1 MNNFVLSRYNIILN
15 FALNFLRKNMPNT
28 IIIGSGSYIPT
39 QIIGKDHFMDSVFY
53 TDEGDKINKPNEEV
67 IQKFIEITEIENR
80 RYLEDDELNSDLGYR
95 AAKEAIYDANINQED
110 LDYII
115 YASNFGEVGK
125 NGMTNF
131 MPSMSARV
139 KNKLGIVNRRCVNY
153 DMIFGC
159 PGWVEAMI
167 LADTLIKANKA
178 KLILVVGSETL
189 SRITDPFDRNKMI
202 FADGGGAVVVKAT
215 DEENVGIIS
224 DISICDNAAELNFL
238 EHAPSL
244 KQDEDRNAMY
254 IRMHGRKIYEY
265 ALKYVPDAMKETIE
279 KAGLTLDDIDKILI
293 HQANAK
299 MDYAMISRLH
309 KLYGKTEYD
318 HAIAPMTIQQLGN
331 SSVATIP
338 TMFDMIRKGEL
349 EGHTFKEK
357 GTILFASVGA
367 GMNIN
372 ALVYKFP

>member
-1 MNNFVLSRYNIILN
+1 
-15 FALNFLRKNMPNT
+15 MPNT

-39 QIIGKDHFMDSVFY
+39 KIIGRDHFMDSVFY
-53 TDEGDKINKPNEEV
+53 TDEGDRINKPNEEI
-67 IQKFIEITEIENR
+67 IQKFVEITEIENR
-80 RYLEDDELNSDLGYR
+80 RYLEDDEFNSDLGFQ
-95 AAKEAIYDANINQED
+95 AAKEAIYDAKIDQED

-115 YASNFGEVGK
+115 YASNFGEVDK

-139 KNKLGIVNRRCVNY
+139 KNKLGIKNRSCINY

-167 LADTLIKANKA
+167 LADTLIKAKKA

-189 SRITDPFDRNKMI
+189 SRVTDAFDRNKMI
-202 FADGGGAVVVKAT
+202 FADGAGAVVVKAT
-215 DEENVGIIS
+215 EDENVGMIA
-224 DISICDNAAELNFL
+224 DCTICDNDTELNYL
-238 EHAPSL
+238 ENAPSL
-244 KQDEDRNAMY
+244 KQDEDRRPLY

-265 ALKYVPDAMKETIE
+265 ALKNVPDAIKQTID
-279 KAGLTLDDIDKILI
+279 KAGLTIDDIDKILI

-299 MDYAMISRLH
+299 MDYAMISRLF
-309 KLYGKTEYD
+309 KLYGKKDYD

-338 TMFDMIRKGEL
+338 TMFDLIIKGEMKNQS
-349 EGHTFKEK
+349 FKEK
-357 GTILFASVGA
+357 GHIVFASVGA

-372 ALVYKFP
+372 AIVYKFP

>member
-1 MNNFVLSRYNIILN
+1 
-15 FALNFLRKNMPNT
+15 MPNT

-39 QIIGKDHFMDSVFY
+39 KVIGREHFMDSVFY
-53 TDEGDKINKPNEEV
+53 TDEGDRIDKPNAEI
-67 IQKFIEITEIENR
+67 IQKFVEITEIENR
-80 RYLEDDELNSDLGYR
+80 RYMEDGEFNSDLGYR
-95 AAKEAIYDANINQED
+95 AAKEAIYDAQIDQEEI
-110 LDYII
+110 DYII
-115 YASNFGEVGK
+115 YASNFGEADP

-139 KNKLGIVNRRCVNY
+139 KNKLGIKNRKCVNY

-167 LADTLIKANKA
+167 LADTLIKAKKA

-189 SRITDPFDRNKMI
+189 SRVTDAFDRNKMI
-202 FADGGGAVVVKAT
+202 FADGAGAVVVKAT
-215 DEENVGIIS
+215 DDENVGIIADS
-224 DISICDNAAELNFL
+224 TICDNDAELNYL
-238 EHAPSL
+238 ENAPSL
-244 KQDEDRNAMY
+244 KRDEDRRPLY

-265 ALKYVPDAMKETIE
+265 ALKNVPDAIKETID
-279 KAGLTLDDIDKILI
+279 KAGLTIDDIDKILI

-309 KLYGKTEYD
+309 KLYGKTDYD
-318 HAIAPMTIQQLGN
+318 HAIAPMTIQEFGN

-338 TMFDMIRKGEL
+338 TMFDLIIKGEMK
-349 EGHTFKEK
+349 GHTFKEK
-357 GTILFASVGA
+357 GNIVFASVGA

-372 ALVYKFP
+372 AIVYRFP